1 MKIAYMDL
9 YEFTMP
15 LVSVLTTSFG
25 GDNDHHSILIK
36 MTSTDGVVG
45 WGEWSGDGPGYSYE
59 TIKTAWH
66 IIKEYLAPMLFKAE
80 VNHPSDAV
88 EIFKWVRGHNFTK
101 ASLESPLWD
110 MAAQMAGQSLSQF
123 IDAGRG
129 IVKSRVSVG
138 VSVGIQSSP
147 EKLIEVIHGYL
158 ADGYGRIKIKIKPG
172 RDIGDA
178 RAARKATPNGLL
190 QVDAN
195 SAYTLKTADV
205 FKEMEELGLLLI
217 EQPLGYEDI
226 YEHSKLQPQLKTPVC
241 LDESIHTPDH
251 ARMAI
256 ELGACKIINIKQ
268 GRVGGLTHAIAIHDI
283 CQEHGIPVWCGGMLE
298 TGIGR
303 ALNVALASLP
313 NFKLPSDLSAS
324 RRYYVDDTIDPAF
337 EINDDSTLTVPTG
350 VGLGVNVRMD
360 RVQKV
365 TLRHEVLS
373 AASI

>member
-1 MKIAYMDL
+1 MKIAQIDL
-9 YEFTMP
+9 YEFSMP
-15 LVSVLTTSFG
+15 LVSALTTSFG
-25 GDNDHHSILIK
+25 GGDDHHSILIK
-36 MTSTDGVVG
+36 MTSTDGVIG

-59 TIKTAWH
+59 TIPTAWH
-66 IIKEYLAPMLFKAE
+66 IIQDYLAPLLFKAE
-80 VNHPSDAV
+80 VQHPSDAV

-110 MAAQMAGQSLSQF
+110 MAAQMAGQSLSRF
-123 IDAGRG
+123 MDAGRN
-129 IVKSRVSVG
+129 IVKPRVSVG

-178 RAARKATPNGLL
+178 RAARKAIPTGLL

-195 SAYTLKTADV
+195 SAFTLKTAGV
-205 FKEMEELGLLLI
+205 FKEMEDLDLLLI
-217 EQPLGYEDI
+217 EQPLGYDDI
-226 YEHSKLQPQLKTPVC
+226 YEHSKLQPQLKTPIC

-268 GRVGGLTHAIAIHDI
+268 GRVGGLTNAIAIHDI
-283 CQEHGIPVWCGGMLE
+283 CQAQGIPVWCGGMLE

-303 ALNVALASLP
+303 ALNLALASLP

-324 RRYYVDDTIDPAF
+324 KRYYREDLIDPAF
-337 EINDDSTLTVPTG
+337 DINTDSTLTVPTG
-350 VGLGVNVRMD
+350 VGLGVNIRMD

-365 TLRHEVLS
+365 TLRHEALS
-373 AASI
+373 AQ

>member
-1 MKIAYMDL
+1 MKIAQIEL
-9 YEFTMP
+9 FEFSMP

-25 GDNDHHSILIK
+25 GDSDHHSILIK
-36 MTSTDGVVG
+36 MTTTDGVVG

-66 IIKEYLAPMLFKAE
+66 IIKDYLAPMLFKAE
-80 VNHPSDAV
+80 VNHPSDVV
-88 EIFKWVRGHNFTK
+88 EVFKWVRGHNFTK

-110 MAAQMAGQSLSQF
+110 IAAQKAGQSLSQF

-195 SAYTLKTADV
+195 SAYTLKTANV

-283 CQEHGIPVWCGGMLE
+283 CAEHGVPVWCGGMLE

-324 RRYYVDDTIDPAF
+324 KRYYVEDLIDPAF
-337 EINDDSTLTVPTG
+337 DINKDSTLTVPTG
-350 VGLGVNVRMD
+350 VGLGVNVRAD